1 MKKILLLLIILF
13 VSVMTTACVNNF
25 AIKEL
30 NNKAEDYLNKG
41 DTETAICRLKSSLD
55 LDAEVL
61 ETHYKLAVA
70 YNNLGRYDESIEEL
84 NKVMALDNEYFLAFY
99 TMANVKEKMAYE
111 ALYRNFDE
119 NTSYYDLDLDNLS
132 DFSNLAQ
139 DAVEAYNQYLIRDV
153 KATDTT
159 EVNSKITE
167 LNSKIKE
174 VEIVYD
180 KRIPKDEINTEEKKF
195 RNKKNKE
202 AAEQAETPVE
212 QTETNSDSKDNS
224 LTDLAD
230 TTSNQEQAP
239 AEETLAE

>member
-70 YNNLGRYDESIEEL
+70 YNSLGRYDESIEEL

-111 ALYRNFDE
+111 ALYKNFDE

-139 DAVEAYNQYLIRDV
+139 EAIEAYNQYLIRDV

-159 EVNSKITE
+159 EVNSKISE

-174 VEIVYD
+174 VGIVYD
-180 KRIPKDEINTEEKKF
+180 KRIPKDEIKTEEKKF
-195 RNKKNKE
+195 RNKRNKE
-202 AAEQAETPVE
+202 SVEQAEAPVE

-230 TTSNQEQAP
+230 TTSNQEQAHV
-239 AEETLAE
+239 EETLAE

>member
-84 NKVMALDNEYFLAFY
+84 NKVMALDNEYFLAYY
-99 TMANVKEKMAYE
+99 TMANVKEKMAYD
-111 ALYRNFDE
+111 ALYKNFDE
-119 NTSYYDLDLDNLS
+119 NTSYYDIDLDNLS
-132 DFSNLAQ
+132 EFSNLAQ
-139 DAVEAYNQYLIRDV
+139 EAVEAYNQYLIRDV
-153 KATDTT
+153 KATDTS

-174 VEIVYD
+174 VGVVYD
-180 KRIPKDEINTEEKKF
+180 KRIPKDEIKTEGKKF
-195 RNKKNKE
+195 RNRKNKE
-202 AAEQAETPVE
+202 LNTQTEITTE
-212 QTETNSDSKDNS
+212 QTEETPQDNENS
-224 LTDLAD
+224 LTDLVN
-230 TTSNQEQAP
+230 TSEEQSP
-239 AEETLAE
+239 EKEPLAE

>member
-84 NKVMALDNEYFLAFY
+84 NKVMALDDEYFLAYY

-111 ALYRNFDE
+111 ALYKNFDE

-139 DAVEAYNQYLIRDV
+139 EAVEAYNQYLIRDV

-174 VEIVYD
+174 VGVVYD

-212 QTETNSDSKDNS
+212 QTETNSDNKENS
-224 LTDLAD
+224 VTD
-230 TTSNQEQAP
+230 TVNTSSGKEQAP